1 MRDLKTLIAKLVGS
15 VAICS
20 WLTLIIFMILY
31 LILNRFLVSLEI
43 LGISIVIA
51 ITTLTMKVRIN

>member
-1 MRDLKTLIAKLVGS
+1 MRDLKTLIAKLVGY

>member
-1 MRDLKTLIAKLVGS
+1 MRSLKTLIAKLVGY

-20 WLTLIIFMILY
+20 WLTLITFMILY

-43 LGISIVIA
+43 LGISIAIA
-51 ITTLTMKVRIN
+51 ITTIIMKVRIN

>member
-1 MRDLKTLIAKLVGS
+1 MRDLKTLIAKLVGY

-51 ITTLTMKVRIN
+51 ITTLTMNVRIN

>member
-1 MRDLKTLIAKLVGS
+1 MHNLKTLLAKLVGY

-43 LGISIVIA
+43 LGISITIA
-51 ITTLTMKVRIN
+51 ITTITMKVRIN

>member
-1 MRDLKTLIAKLVGS
+1 MHNLKALLTKLVGY

-31 LILNRFLVSLEI
+31 LILNRFLVSIEI
-43 LGISIVIA
+43 LGISIIIA

>member
-1 MRDLKTLIAKLVGS
+1 MHNLKTLFAKLVGY

-20 WLTLIIFMILY
+20 WLTLIIFIILY

-43 LGISIVIA
+43 LGISITIA
-51 ITTLTMKVRIN
+51 ITAITMKVRIN

>member
-1 MRDLKTLIAKLVGS
+1 MRELKTLIAKLVGY

>member
-1 MRDLKTLIAKLVGS
+1 MQNLKTLIAKLVGY

-31 LILNRFLVSLEI
+31 FILSRFLLSLEI
-43 LGISIVIA
+43 LGISIAIA
-51 ITTLTMKVRIN
+51 ITTIITKIKIN